1 MSLLCCLWELLAAMV
16 SVSVGLSARTPV
28 DNNMMMLEIL
38 FVEYDANSERLLGCL
53 RHDAH
58 C

>member
-16 SVSVGLSARTPV
+16 TVSVGLSARTPV
-28 DNNMMMLEIL
+28 DNDAMMLEISL
-38 FVEYDANSERLLGCL
+38 FGIMPILGELLGCL
-53 RHDAH
+53 CHDAP